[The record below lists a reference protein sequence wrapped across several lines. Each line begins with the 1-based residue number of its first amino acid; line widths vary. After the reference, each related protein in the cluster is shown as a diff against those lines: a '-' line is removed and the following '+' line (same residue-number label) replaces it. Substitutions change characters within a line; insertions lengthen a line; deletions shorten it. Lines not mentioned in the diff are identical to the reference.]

1 VTTDRLLDV
10 LSANLEPVTGDELRK
25 GVMLALTI
33 GGAAALGLMLIT
45 VGPRPELSTA
55 SHLNWLA
62 LKLLFALS
70 LVAASTPALIKSLR
84 PGAEGETQFK
94 LIFSPLVVVGI
105 AAVANLLLSRCSS
118 WRGMLLGAHPM
129 SSVRC
134 VLLSLFFATIPMTIL
149 MWALRRGAPTRLA
162 RCGEIAGIVAGAMG
176 AAAYAFNCRSDSMAF
191 IAVWYSAGIMLCALI
206 GAQLGPRFL
215 RW

>member
-45 VGPRPELSTA
+45 VGPRPELSAA

-84 PGAEGETQFK
+84 PGAEDETQFK

-105 AAVANLLLSRCSS
+105 TAVANLLLTRSNF
-118 WRGMLLGAHPM
+118 WKGMLLGAHPM

-134 VLLSLFFATIPMTIL
+134 VLLTLFFATIPMTIL
-149 MWALRRGAPTRLA
+149 MLALRRGAPTASPVVVRSLGSWQERWA
-162 RCGEIAGIVAGAMG
+162 PQPMRSIAVAIQWRSLPSGIV
-176 AAAYAFNCRSDSMAF
+176 
-191 IAVWYSAGIMLCALI
+191 
-206 GAQLGPRFL
+206 PE
-215 RW
+215 

>member
-1 VTTDRLLDV
+1 VTTDRLIDV

-62 LKLLFALS
+62 LKFLFALS

-84 PGAEGETQFK
+84 PGAEDETQFK
-94 LIFSPLVVVGI
+94 LIFSPLMVVGI
-105 AAVANLLLSRCSS
+105 TAVANLLLTRSNF
-118 WRGMLLGAHPM
+118 WKGMLLGAHPM

-134 VLLSLFFATIPMTIL
+134 VLLTLFFATIPMTIL
-149 MWALRRGAPTRLA
+149 MLALRRGAPTRLV
-162 RCGEIAGIVAGAMG
+162 RCGAIAGIVAGAMG
-176 AAAYAFNCRSDSMAF
+176 AAAFAFSCRSDSIAF
-191 IAVWYSAGIMLCALI
+191 IAIWYSAGIMLCALI